1 MASFKWKPHGAH
13 LAGAGQES
21 SRYVYIHPLNASLCV
36 RSRWRN
42 HILTASARDLHLHT
56 TDMNDNIHR
65 PGQKARSCDP
75 RGQKPGLGW
84 VRDVELSEC
93 MDEILQK
100 LWALVKNIIFPNS
113 PQAWLLYFSLVN
125 DGKHVTFFGSTA
137 VKTHLIFLWSSRSGF
152 CLLSARRFICGHRLF
167 HPRAPIIS
175 TKPVVLGKGKNVLQ
189 KDFQGLFFFLFKNCD
204 YNQLGYVSVDIQTG
218 GWS

>member
-13 LAGAGQES
+13 LAGAVQES

-113 PQAWLLYFSLVN
+113 PQAWLLYFSI
-125 DGKHVTFFGSTA
+125 GKWW
-137 VKTHLIFLWSSRSGF
+137 KTCDIFWIHRSENSPYFPLKQQEWILFAQCAEVHLWSPSLPSSCSYHIYKACRIREGKKCTSEGFSR
-152 CLLSARRFICGHRLF
+152 A
-167 HPRAPIIS
+167 
-175 TKPVVLGKGKNVLQ
+175 
-189 KDFQGLFFFLFKNCD
+189 FFFSFQELR
-204 YNQLGYVSVDIQTG
+204 L
-218 GWS
+218 